1 MAGEGKE
8 GVWGERESVPK
19 ARPCG
24 LPPRA
29 RPAPT
34 FLPPHQH
41 SITRLYVR
49 DACLSLRDNNLGFQS
64 YKEFTCPAATNVG
77 GTTCANAFATAPP
90 DSILNAAT
98 AAGTSNG
105 ATFDGDNVCAN
116 KDTGYIY
123 VLNMCNE
130 PVRLTFEVKTRPY
143 AGPLCLRVLGKQLSP
158 IAIMVCVAGALVA
171 LIALGLLCC
180 CCVRCCLR

>member
-1 MAGEGKE
+1 MGKE
-8 GVWGERESVPK
+8 R
-19 ARPCG
+19 ARSKSSPCG
-24 LPPRA
+24 FLSTRA
-29 RPAPT
+29 PCAYLT
-34 FLPPHQH
+34 FPLQH

-77 GTTCANAFATAPP
+77 GTTCANAFATGPP

-98 AAGTSNG
+98 AAGAANG

-116 KDTGYIY
+116 KDTGYVY

-130 PVRLTFEVKTRPY
+130 PVRLTFEVKTRAY

-158 IAIMVCVAGALVA
+158 IAIMVCVAGALVG

-180 CCVRCCLR
+180 CCLRCCLR